1 MDKVVIS
8 NHFVCVTVATSDNL
22 EGVSEGASS
31 RSVASDVENEND
43 ADNLSDMLSANVSE
57 RGTPNI
63 SGRTS
68 PTSQPGSQ
76 MDGHEE
82 RRAPELPVLVRKAN
96 REDVTDKFGK
106 FELRQ
111 ELESEFPS

>member
-1 MDKVVIS
+1 M
-8 NHFVCVTVATSDNL
+8 
-22 EGVSEGASS
+22 SEGASS

-43 ADNLSDMLSANVSE
+43 EDNLSDMLSANVSE

-76 MDGHEE
+76 LDGHED
-82 RRAPELPVLVRKAN
+82 RPAPELPMLVHKAN
-96 REDVTDKFGK
+96 RVDVTDKFGK
-106 FELRQ
+106 FDLRQ
-111 ELESEFPS
+111 DLESELSSLCNFGLGIGIVAV